1 MILTIFI
8 LLSIISM
15 ILANKVTINND
26 IAKYLPST
34 SETRIGM
41 DIMEQN
47 FKEIKESDFQIMFKG
62 LQQEQK
68 MEIYQQLTEVEGV
81 SVVDYDNSENYN
93 KEDYT
98 LYRIHV
104 EDTEDSE
111 VATKVYEEISK
122 KYENYEIATN
132 GVIAEQNT
140 EVLPTWIV
148 VLAIGCVLIILIIMC
163 ESYVEPFLFLIAILV
178 AILLNNGTN
187 IIFGT
192 VSNITSS
199 ISAIL
204 QLALSMDY
212 SIMLMNR
219 YNQEKQKESDKIK
232 AMKNALYN
240 AFTSI
245 SSSSLTTIV
254 GLITLIFMSFKIGQD
269 LGLVL
274 AKGVLFSLISIF
286 FVLPALILIFDKW
299 IVKTKKRTPNIN
311 LEKLGKFSYKI
322 RPIAIFLFLGAF
334 IISYLLKGNLGILY
348 TASEEDKIS
357 EIFGE
362 NNQIAIIY
370 KAKEEEAVSKHLKG
384 IEEKDKVEDVL
395 GYGNT
400 INEKLTNSQLLE
412 QLKDLGAEVS
422 IDDYLLKILY
432 YHYYNQEEKNTMTFD
447 EFVSFIKT
455 EVYNNPNIE
464 GQLDGATKANI
475 DKLANFTS
483 STQINQKRSMDEI
496 ANILDIETDKVND
509 ILIYYHSQKT
519 PISISLD
526 EFIKF
531 MNQDVLTNEKY
542 AKNVDTNSREN
553 LKKLAQF
560 TNQNTIAKKMNSQEM
575 AHLFGMHEN
584 TMKDLYSYYILVNGM
599 DTKITIAEFAN
610 FVLTDVLTN
619 PQYANNLKEATIH
632 QIKMLATFSKQSN
645 ITTKMNTNELANIF
659 GIDEN
664 VIKQL
669 MLLEMGKSDN
679 GTVFSISNF
688 IQQTLA
694 IKNNTS
700 YLDKVDVSSLEKLA
714 IFAKNENHM
723 NTTKMDQQMLASI
736 FDQVARKRFC

>member
-455 EVYNNPNIE
+455 EVYNNPKIE
-464 GQLDGATKANI
+464 GQLNGATRANI
-475 DKLANFTS
+475 DKLA
-483 STQINQKRSMDEI
+483 
-496 ANILDIETDKVND
+496 
-509 ILIYYHSQKT
+509 
-519 PISISLD
+519 
-526 EFIKF
+526 
-531 MNQDVLTNEKY
+531 
-542 AKNVDTNSREN
+542 
-553 LKKLAQF
+553 
-560 TNQNTIAKKMNSQEM
+560 
-575 AHLFGMHEN
+575 
-584 TMKDLYSYYILVNGM
+584 
-599 DTKITIAEFAN
+599 
-610 FVLTDVLTN
+610 
-619 PQYANNLKEATIH
+619 
-632 QIKMLATFSKQSN
+632 
-645 ITTKMNTNELANIF
+645 
-659 GIDEN
+659 
-664 VIKQL
+664 
-669 MLLEMGKSDN
+669 
-679 GTVFSISNF
+679 
-688 IQQTLA
+688 
-694 IKNNTS
+694 S
-700 YLDKVDVSSLEKLA
+700 YLFKLN
-714 IFAKNENHM
+714 I
-723 NTTKMDQQMLASI
+723 
-736 FDQVARKRFC
+736 